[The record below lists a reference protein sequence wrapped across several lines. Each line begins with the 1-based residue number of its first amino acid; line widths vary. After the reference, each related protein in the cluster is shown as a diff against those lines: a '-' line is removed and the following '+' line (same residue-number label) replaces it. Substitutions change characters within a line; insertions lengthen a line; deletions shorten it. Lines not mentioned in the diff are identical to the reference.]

1 MPGATQ
7 TFPFSTEVF
16 PTRHPSL
23 CLPMPS
29 EKPAPDPAFSAA
41 EFVQKRFGEAP
52 ADGIILGSGL
62 SVHGEETGAV
72 SYAQVPGMP
81 AAGVGGHSGVL
92 RVLEIGGRSTA
103 ALSGRSHLYEGAG
116 WDEVTFTVRML
127 ARWGIRRLI
136 VTNAAGGLSPELKV
150 GDLLLV
156 THVLDLLS
164 PECRESGV
172 LQRLAAGPACVGND
186 LSDRIAATRPEL
198 AKGTYAA
205 VLGPNY
211 ETAAEVRAL
220 RHAGADAVGMS
231 TAPELRASRECG
243 VPAACISVITNSWSR
258 PTEFHGHDSVLEVA
272 GRASASLQGLVESLY
287 EHES

>member
-1 MPGATQ
+1 
-7 TFPFSTEVF
+7 
-16 PTRHPSL
+16 
-23 CLPMPS
+23 MPS
-29 EKPAPDPAFSAA
+29 EQSGPDQLSSSAA
-41 EFVQKRFGEAP
+41 FLRDRFGNAP
-52 ADGIILGSGL
+52 ADAIILGSGL
-62 SVHGEETGAV
+62 TMRGKETGAV
-72 SYAQVPGMP
+72 NYGQVPGMP
-81 AAGVGGHSGVL
+81 SAGVGGHSGVL
-92 RVLEIGGRSTA
+92 RVMTIRDRPA
-103 ALSGRSHLYEGAG
+103 AVLSGRSHLYEGAG
-116 WDEVTFTVRML
+116 WDEVTFAVRML

-136 VTNAAGGLSPELKV
+136 VTNAAGGLSPELEV

-156 THVLDLLS
+156 TQVLDILT
-164 PECRESGV
+164 PECRESGI

-231 TAPELRASRECG
+231 TAPELRASKECG
-243 VPAACISVITNSWSR
+243 VLAACISVITNSWSR